1 MKLIAKQ
8 ISLITVI
15 QADGHNHIQWW
26 FLSLSQY
33 TETFRGRK
41 ILNNIQTDFSK
52 IPAETEQ
59 QQRVGVI
66 CQNSVALASALEDY

>member
-15 QADGHNHIQWW
+15 QADGRNHTQCW
-26 FLSLSQY
+26 LLSQH
-33 TETFRGRK
+33 TKPSDAEKFLTISKLIF
-41 ILNNIQTDFSK
+41 LNFQ
-52 IPAETEQ
+52 PETEQ

-66 CQNSVALASALEDY
+66 CQNSGALAGAWEDY

>member
-26 FLSLSQY
+26 LLSQY
-33 TETFRGRK
+33 TKPSEAEKFLTISELIF
-41 ILNNIQTDFSK
+41 LNFH
-52 IPAETEQ
+52 P
-59 QQRVGVI
+59 R
-66 CQNSVALASALEDY
+66 QNNNKEL

>member
-26 FLSLSQY
+26 LLSQY
-33 TETFRGRK
+33 TKPSEAEKFLTISELIF
-41 ILNNIQTDFSK
+41 LNFQ
-52 IPAETEQ
+52 PETEQ

-66 CQNSVALASALEDY
+66 CQNSVALVAALEDY